1 MKEKHISVLLEES
14 ISSLNLKDDSI
25 IVDCTLGYGGHSSNI
40 LARIKKGFLF
50 AFDQDSE
57 AIRHSTDRLN
67 AVGTNFTIIKS
78 NFVHLKEKLQELD
91 VEKVDGVLFANNLS
105 AVQLKHL
112 EEIFDLPIMDY
123 SDLILEIFAR
133 RAASPL
139 SRLQVE
145 CARLKRVLPRL
156 IGANQ
161 SLSRQGGGGL
171 NKGSGEKKLELDR
184 RRIKSRISEIERE
197 LKSIKKQRD
206 TQRQKR
212 LRSNLPI
219 VSLIGY
225 TNAGKSTLMNA
236 LLKHINANEDKQVL
250 QQDMLFATLDT
261 SLRQIQ
267 LKGGLSFL
275 LSDTVGFISN
285 LPHELVDAFHS
296 TLEEV
301 TYADLLLEV
310 VDISDEQA
318 SKQMAVTKETLN
330 TIKAGHLP
338 ILRVYNQ
345 CDKTSIQYPK
355 AEGDEVYI
363 SAIQEDSII
372 FLLNEIQKHLFPSRI
387 QLNISLPYHE
397 GSLLSYIHEHASIQ
411 KEEYLEDGIELSIE
425 MDEMYLKP
433 LKKYIKIEN
442 V

>member
-1 MKEKHISVLLEES
+1 MKNVIVVFAQNPIDIEAREEFLGLCEACELEIVKMFFQNVKEISHRTYIGSGKAAE
-14 ISSLNLKDDSI
+14 
-25 IVDCTLGYGGHSSNI
+25 
-40 LARIKKGFLF
+40 IK
-50 AFDQDSE
+50 E
-57 AIRHSTDRLN
+57 YMN
-67 AVGTNFTIIKS
+67 EN
-78 NFVHLKEKLQELD
+78 E
-91 VEKVDGVLFANNLS
+91 VDGVLFANNLS
-105 AVQLKHL
+105 AVQLKNL
-112 EEIFDLPIMDY
+112 EEIFDCPIMDY
-123 SDLILEIFAR
+123 SDVILEIFER

-145 CARLKRVLPRL
+145 CARLKRILPRL

-236 LLKHINANEDKQVL
+236 LLKHINANKDKQVL

-318 SKQMAVTKETLN
+318 NKQMAVTKETLT

-338 ILRVYNQ
+338 ILKVYNQ
-345 CDKTSIQYPK
+345 CDKTDIQYPK

-363 SAIQEDSII
+363 SAIEEESIV
-372 FLLNEIQKHLFPSRI
+372 FLLNEIQKHLFPSRMQI
-387 QLNISLPYHE
+387 NISLPYHE

-411 KEEYLEDGIELSIE
+411 KEEYLDESIELNIE
-425 MDEMYLKP
+425 IDEMYIKP
-433 LKKYIKIEN
+433 LKEYIKIEN
-442 V
+442 EN

>member
-1 MKEKHISVLLEES
+1 MKNVIVVFAQNPIDIDAREEFLGLCEACELEIVRMFFQNVKEISHRTYIGSGKAAE
-14 ISSLNLKDDSI
+14 
-25 IVDCTLGYGGHSSNI
+25 
-40 LARIKKGFLF
+40 IK
-50 AFDQDSE
+50 E
-57 AIRHSTDRLN
+57 YMN
-67 AVGTNFTIIKS
+67 EN
-78 NFVHLKEKLQELD
+78 E
-91 VEKVDGVLFANNLS
+91 VDGVLFANNLS
-105 AVQLKHL
+105 AVQLKNL
-112 EEIFDLPIMDY
+112 EEIFDCPIMDY
-123 SDLILEIFAR
+123 SDVILEIFER

-310 VDISDEQA
+310 VDISDEQT

-345 CDKTSIQYPK
+345 CDKTDIQYPK

-363 SAIQEDSII
+363 SAIEEDSIM
-372 FLLNEIQKHLFPSRI
+372 FLLNEIQKHLFPSRMQI
-387 QLNISLPYHE
+387 NISLPYHE

-411 KEEYLEDGIELSIE
+411 KEEYLDESIELRIE
-425 MDEMYLKP
+425 IDEMYIKP
-433 LKKYIKIEN
+433 LKEYIKIEN
-442 V
+442 EN

>member
-1 MKEKHISVLLEES
+1 MKNVIVVFAQNPIDIDAREEFLGLCEACELEIVRMFFQNVKEISHRTYIGSGKAAE
-14 ISSLNLKDDSI
+14 
-25 IVDCTLGYGGHSSNI
+25 
-40 LARIKKGFLF
+40 IK
-50 AFDQDSE
+50 E
-57 AIRHSTDRLN
+57 YMN
-67 AVGTNFTIIKS
+67 EN
-78 NFVHLKEKLQELD
+78 E
-91 VEKVDGVLFANNLS
+91 VDGVLFANNLS
-105 AVQLKHL
+105 AVQLKNL
-112 EEIFDLPIMDY
+112 EEIFDCPIMDY
-123 SDLILEIFAR
+123 SDVILEIFER

-318 SKQMAVTKETLN
+318 NKQMAVTKETLN

-345 CDKTSIQYPK
+345 CDKTDIQYPK

-363 SAIQEDSII
+363 SAIEEDSIM
-372 FLLNEIQKHLFPSRI
+372 FLLNEIQKHLFPSRMQI
-387 QLNISLPYHE
+387 NISLPYHE

-411 KEEYLEDGIELSIE
+411 KEEYLDESIELRIE
-425 MDEMYLKP
+425 IDEMYIKP
-433 LKKYIKIEN
+433 LKEYIKIEN
-442 V
+442 EN

>member
-1 MKEKHISVLLEES
+1 MKNVIVVFAQNPIDIDAREEFLGLCEACELEIVRMFFQNVKEISHRTYIGSGKAAE
-14 ISSLNLKDDSI
+14 
-25 IVDCTLGYGGHSSNI
+25 
-40 LARIKKGFLF
+40 IK
-50 AFDQDSE
+50 E
-57 AIRHSTDRLN
+57 YMN
-67 AVGTNFTIIKS
+67 EN
-78 NFVHLKEKLQELD
+78 E
-91 VEKVDGVLFANNLS
+91 VDGVLFANNLS
-105 AVQLKHL
+105 AVQLKNL
-112 EEIFDLPIMDY
+112 EEIFDCPIMDY
-123 SDLILEIFAR
+123 SDVILEIFER

-318 SKQMAVTKETLN
+318 NKQMAVTKETLN

-363 SAIQEDSII
+363 SAIEEDSIM

-387 QLNISLPYHE
+387 QINISLPYHE

-411 KEEYLEDGIELSIE
+411 KEEYLDESIELRIE
-425 MDEMYLKP
+425 IDEMYIKP
-433 LKKYIKIEN
+433 LKEYIKIEN
-442 V
+442 EN

>member
-1 MKEKHISVLLEES
+1 MKNVIVVFAQNPIDIDAREEFLGLCEACELEIVRMFFQNVKEISHRTYIGSGKAAE
-14 ISSLNLKDDSI
+14 
-25 IVDCTLGYGGHSSNI
+25 
-40 LARIKKGFLF
+40 IK
-50 AFDQDSE
+50 E
-57 AIRHSTDRLN
+57 YMN
-67 AVGTNFTIIKS
+67 EN
-78 NFVHLKEKLQELD
+78 E
-91 VEKVDGVLFANNLS
+91 VDGVLFANNLS
-105 AVQLKHL
+105 AVQLKNL
-112 EEIFDLPIMDY
+112 EEIFDCPIMDY
-123 SDLILEIFAR
+123 SDVILEIFER

-161 SLSRQGGGGL
+161 FLSRQGGGGL

-318 SKQMAVTKETLN
+318 NKQMAVTKETLN

-345 CDKTSIQYPK
+345 CDKTDIQYPK

-363 SAIQEDSII
+363 SAIEEDSIM
-372 FLLNEIQKHLFPSRI
+372 FLLNEIQKHLFPSRMQI
-387 QLNISLPYHE
+387 NISLPYHE

-425 MDEMYLKP
+425 IDEMYLKP
-433 LKKYIKIEN
+433 LKKYIKTEN

>member
-1 MKEKHISVLLEES
+1 MKNVIVVFAQNPIDIDAREEFLGLCEACELEIVRMFFQNVKEISHRTYIGSGKAAE
-14 ISSLNLKDDSI
+14 
-25 IVDCTLGYGGHSSNI
+25 
-40 LARIKKGFLF
+40 IK
-50 AFDQDSE
+50 E
-57 AIRHSTDRLN
+57 YMN
-67 AVGTNFTIIKS
+67 EN
-78 NFVHLKEKLQELD
+78 E
-91 VEKVDGVLFANNLS
+91 VDGVLFANNLS
-105 AVQLKHL
+105 AVQLKNL
-112 EEIFDLPIMDY
+112 EEIF
-123 SDLILEIFAR
+123 ER

-318 SKQMAVTKETLN
+318 NKQMAVTKETLN

-345 CDKTSIQYPK
+345 CDKTDIQYPK

-363 SAIQEDSII
+363 SAIEEDSIM
-372 FLLNEIQKHLFPSRI
+372 FLLNEIQKHLFPSRMQI
-387 QLNISLPYHE
+387 NISLPYHE

-411 KEEYLEDGIELSIE
+411 KEEYLDESIELRIE
-425 MDEMYLKP
+425 IDEMYIKP
-433 LKKYIKIEN
+433 LKEYIKIEN
-442 V
+442 EN

>member
-1 MKEKHISVLLEES
+1 MKNVIVVFAQNPIDIEAREEFLGLCEACELEIVRMFFQNVKEISHRTYIGSGKAAE
-14 ISSLNLKDDSI
+14 
-25 IVDCTLGYGGHSSNI
+25 
-40 LARIKKGFLF
+40 IK
-50 AFDQDSE
+50 E
-57 AIRHSTDRLN
+57 YMN
-67 AVGTNFTIIKS
+67 EN
-78 NFVHLKEKLQELD
+78 E
-91 VEKVDGVLFANNLS
+91 VDGVLFANNLS
-105 AVQLKHL
+105 AVQLKNL
-112 EEIFDLPIMDY
+112 EEIFDCPIMDY
-123 SDLILEIFAR
+123 SDVILEIFER

-236 LLKHINANEDKQVL
+236 LLKHINANKDKQVL

-318 SKQMAVTKETLN
+318 NKQMAVTKETLT

-338 ILRVYNQ
+338 ILKVYNQ
-345 CDKTSIQYPK
+345 CDKTDIQYPK

-363 SAIQEDSII
+363 SAIEEESIV
-372 FLLNEIQKHLFPSRI
+372 FLLNEIQKHLFPSRMQI
-387 QLNISLPYHE
+387 NISLPYHE

-411 KEEYLEDGIELSIE
+411 KEEYLDESIELNIE
-425 MDEMYLKP
+425 IDEMYIKP
-433 LKKYIKIEN
+433 LKEYIKIEN
-442 V
+442 EN

>member
-1 MKEKHISVLLEES
+1 MKNVIVVFAQNPIDIDAREEFLGLCEACELE
-14 ISSLNLKDDSI
+14 
-25 IVDCTLGYGGHSSNI
+25 IVRMFFQNVKENSHRTYIGSGK
-40 LARIKKGFLF
+40 AAEIK
-50 AFDQDSE
+50 E
-57 AIRHSTDRLN
+57 YMN
-67 AVGTNFTIIKS
+67 EN
-78 NFVHLKEKLQELD
+78 E
-91 VEKVDGVLFANNLS
+91 VDGVLFANNLS
-105 AVQLKHL
+105 AVQLKNL
-112 EEIFDLPIMDY
+112 EEIFDCPIMDY
-123 SDLILEIFAR
+123 SDVILEIFER

-318 SKQMAVTKETLN
+318 NKQMAVTKETLN

-345 CDKTSIQYPK
+345 CDKTDIQYPK

-363 SAIQEDSII
+363 SAIEEDSIM
-372 FLLNEIQKHLFPSRI
+372 FLLNEIQKHLFPSRMQI
-387 QLNISLPYHE
+387 NISLPYHE

-411 KEEYLEDGIELSIE
+411 KEEYLDESIELRIE
-425 MDEMYLKP
+425 IDEMYIKP
-433 LKKYIKIEN
+433 LKEYIKIEN
-442 V
+442 EN

>member
-1 MKEKHISVLLEES
+1 MKNVIVVFAQNPIDIDVREEFLGLCEACELEIVRMFFQNVKEISHRTYIGSGKAAE
-14 ISSLNLKDDSI
+14 
-25 IVDCTLGYGGHSSNI
+25 
-40 LARIKKGFLF
+40 IK
-50 AFDQDSE
+50 E
-57 AIRHSTDRLN
+57 YMN
-67 AVGTNFTIIKS
+67 EN
-78 NFVHLKEKLQELD
+78 E
-91 VEKVDGVLFANNLS
+91 VDGVLFANNLS
-105 AVQLKHL
+105 AVQLKNL
-112 EEIFDLPIMDY
+112 EEIFDCPIMDY
-123 SDLILEIFAR
+123 SDVILEIFER

-318 SKQMAVTKETLN
+318 NKQMAVTKETLN

-345 CDKTSIQYPK
+345 CDKTDIQYPK

-363 SAIQEDSII
+363 SAIEEDSIM
-372 FLLNEIQKHLFPSRI
+372 FLLNEIQKHLFPSRMQI
-387 QLNISLPYHE
+387 NISLPYHE

-411 KEEYLEDGIELSIE
+411 KEEYLDESIELRIE
-425 MDEMYLKP
+425 IDEMYIKP
-433 LKKYIKIEN
+433 LKEYIKIEN
-442 V
+442 EN

>member
-1 MKEKHISVLLEES
+1 MKNVIVVFAQNPIDIDAREEFLGLCEACELEIVRMFFQNVKEISHRTYIGSGKAAE
-14 ISSLNLKDDSI
+14 
-25 IVDCTLGYGGHSSNI
+25 
-40 LARIKKGFLF
+40 IK
-50 AFDQDSE
+50 E
-57 AIRHSTDRLN
+57 YMN
-67 AVGTNFTIIKS
+67 EN
-78 NFVHLKEKLQELD
+78 E
-91 VEKVDGVLFANNLS
+91 VDGVLFANNLS
-105 AVQLKHL
+105 AVQLKNL
-112 EEIFDLPIMDY
+112 EEIFDCPIMDY
-123 SDLILEIFAR
+123 SDVILEIFER

-171 NKGSGEKKLELDR
+171 INGSGEKKLELDR

-197 LKSIKKQRD
+197 LKSIKIQRD

-318 SKQMAVTKETLN
+318 NKQMAVTKETLN

-345 CDKTSIQYPK
+345 CDKTDIQYPK

-363 SAIQEDSII
+363 SAIEEDSIM
-372 FLLNEIQKHLFPSRI
+372 FLLNEIQKHLFPSRMQI
-387 QLNISLPYHE
+387 NISLPYHE

-411 KEEYLEDGIELSIE
+411 KEEYLDESIELRIE
-425 MDEMYLKP
+425 IDEMYIKP
-433 LKKYIKIEN
+433 LKDYIKIEN
-442 V
+442 EN

>member
-1 MKEKHISVLLEES
+1 MKNVIVVFAQNPIDIEAREEFLGLCEACELEIVKMFFQNVKEISHRTYIGSGKAAE
-14 ISSLNLKDDSI
+14 
-25 IVDCTLGYGGHSSNI
+25 
-40 LARIKKGFLF
+40 IK
-50 AFDQDSE
+50 E
-57 AIRHSTDRLN
+57 YMN
-67 AVGTNFTIIKS
+67 EN
-78 NFVHLKEKLQELD
+78 E
-91 VEKVDGVLFANNLS
+91 VDGVLFANNLS
-105 AVQLKHL
+105 AVQLKNL
-112 EEIFDLPIMDY
+112 EEIFDCPIMDY
-123 SDLILEIFAR
+123 SDVILEIFER

-236 LLKHINANEDKQVL
+236 LLKHINANKDKQVL

-318 SKQMAVTKETLN
+318 NKQMAVTKETLT

-338 ILRVYNQ
+338 ILKVYNQ
-345 CDKTSIQYPK
+345 CDKTDIQYPK

-363 SAIQEDSII
+363 SAIEEESIV
-372 FLLNEIQKHLFPSRI
+372 FLLNEIQKHLFPSRMQI
-387 QLNISLPYHE
+387 NVSLPYHE

-411 KEEYLEDGIELSIE
+411 KEEYLDESIELNIE
-425 MDEMYLKP
+425 IDEMYIKP
-433 LKKYIKIEN
+433 LKEYIKIEN
-442 V
+442 EN

>member
-1 MKEKHISVLLEES
+1 MKNVIVVYAQTQIDIEAREEFLGLCEACDLEVVKMFFQ
-14 ISSLNLKDDSI
+14 NLKEISHRTYI
-25 IVDCTLGYGGHSSNI
+25 GSGK
-40 LARIKKGFLF
+40 AAEIK
-50 AFDQDSE
+50 E
-57 AIRHSTDRLN
+57 YIEEN
-67 AVGTNFTIIKS
+67 
-78 NFVHLKEKLQELD
+78 E
-91 VEKVDGVLFANNLS
+91 VDGVLFANNLS

-145 CARLKRVLPRL
+145 CARLKRILPRL

-171 NKGSGEKKLELDR
+171 NKGSGEKQLELDR

-197 LKSIKKQRD
+197 LKQIEKQRD

-212 LRSNLPI
+212 LRSDLPI
-219 VSLIGY
+219 ASLIGY

-236 LLKHINANEDKQVL
+236 LLKHVKANEDKQVL

-261 SLRQIQ
+261 SLRQIEI
-267 LKGGLSFL
+267 KGGLSFL
-275 LSDTVGFISN
+275 LSDTVGFVSN

-310 VDISDEQA
+310 VNISDEQ
-318 SKQMAVTKETLN
+318 STKQMEVTKETLT
-330 TIKAGHLP
+330 TINAGHLP
-338 ILRVYNQ
+338 VLRIYNQ
-345 CDKTSIQYPK
+345 CDKTDIEYPK
-355 AEGDEVYI
+355 AEGDEIYI
-363 SAIQEDSII
+363 SAMEEESIL
-372 FLLNEIQKHLFPSRI
+372 FLLQEIQKRLFPSRI
-387 QLNISLPYHE
+387 NVSLKLPYQD
-397 GSLLSYIHEHASIQ
+397 GSLISYIHQYASIH
-411 KEEYLEDGIELSIE
+411 KEIYEDEYIDFEIEI
-425 MDEMYLKP
+425 DEKYIKP
-433 LKKYIKIEN
+433 LKPYMIITNE
-442 V
+442 

>member
-1 MKEKHISVLLEES
+1 MKNVIVVFAQNPIDIDAREEFLGLCEACELEIVRMFFQNVKEISHRTYIGSGKAAE
-14 ISSLNLKDDSI
+14 
-25 IVDCTLGYGGHSSNI
+25 
-40 LARIKKGFLF
+40 IK
-50 AFDQDSE
+50 E
-57 AIRHSTDRLN
+57 YMN
-67 AVGTNFTIIKS
+67 EN
-78 NFVHLKEKLQELD
+78 E
-91 VEKVDGVLFANNLS
+91 VDGVLFANNLS
-105 AVQLKHL
+105 AVQLKNL
-112 EEIFDLPIMDY
+112 EEIFDCPIMDY
-123 SDLILEIFAR
+123 SDVILEIFER

-275 LSDTVGFISN
+275 LSDPVGFISN

-318 SKQMAVTKETLN
+318 NKQMAVTKETLN

-345 CDKTSIQYPK
+345 CDKTDIQYPK

-363 SAIQEDSII
+363 SAIEEDSIM
-372 FLLNEIQKHLFPSRI
+372 FLLNEIQKHLFPSRMQI
-387 QLNISLPYHE
+387 NISLPYHE

-411 KEEYLEDGIELSIE
+411 KEEYLDESIELRIE
-425 MDEMYLKP
+425 IDEMYIKP
-433 LKKYIKIEN
+433 LKEYIKIEN
-442 V
+442 EN

>member
-1 MKEKHISVLLEES
+1 MKNVIVVFAQNPIDIDAREEFLGLCEACELEIVRMFFQNVKEISHRTYIGSGKAAE
-14 ISSLNLKDDSI
+14 
-25 IVDCTLGYGGHSSNI
+25 
-40 LARIKKGFLF
+40 IK
-50 AFDQDSE
+50 E
-57 AIRHSTDRLN
+57 YMN
-67 AVGTNFTIIKS
+67 EN
-78 NFVHLKEKLQELD
+78 E
-91 VEKVDGVLFANNLS
+91 VDGVLFANNLS
-105 AVQLKHL
+105 AVQLKNL
-112 EEIFDLPIMDY
+112 EEIFDCPIMDY
-123 SDLILEIFAR
+123 SDDILEIFER

-318 SKQMAVTKETLN
+318 NKQMAVTKETLN

-345 CDKTSIQYPK
+345 CDKTDIQYPK

-363 SAIQEDSII
+363 SAIEEDSIM
-372 FLLNEIQKHLFPSRI
+372 FLLNEIQKHLFPSRMQI
-387 QLNISLPYHE
+387 NISLPYHE

-411 KEEYLEDGIELSIE
+411 KEEYLDESIELRIE
-425 MDEMYLKP
+425 IDEMYIKP
-433 LKKYIKIEN
+433 LKEYIKIEN
-442 V
+442 EN

>member
-1 MKEKHISVLLEES
+1 MKNVIVVFAQNPVDIDAREEFLGLCEACELEIVRMFFQNVKEISHRTYIGSGKAAE
-14 ISSLNLKDDSI
+14 
-25 IVDCTLGYGGHSSNI
+25 
-40 LARIKKGFLF
+40 IKEYM
-50 AFDQDSE
+50 DQNE
-57 AIRHSTDRLN
+57 
-67 AVGTNFTIIKS
+67 
-78 NFVHLKEKLQELD
+78 
-91 VEKVDGVLFANNLS
+91 VDGVLFANNLS
-105 AVQLKHL
+105 AVQLKNL
-112 EEIFDLPIMDY
+112 EEIFDCPIMDY
-123 SDLILEIFAR
+123 SDVILEIFER

-363 SAIQEDSII
+363 SAIQEDSIS

-387 QLNISLPYHE
+387 QLNIFLPYHE
-397 GSLLSYIHEHASIQ
+397 GSLLSYIHEHARIQ

-433 LKKYIKIEN
+433 LKKYIKVEN

>member
-1 MKEKHISVLLEES
+1 MKNVIVVFAQNPIDIDAREEFLGLCEACELEIVRMFFQNVKEISHRTYIGSGKAAE
-14 ISSLNLKDDSI
+14 
-25 IVDCTLGYGGHSSNI
+25 
-40 LARIKKGFLF
+40 IK
-50 AFDQDSE
+50 E
-57 AIRHSTDRLN
+57 YMN
-67 AVGTNFTIIKS
+67 EN
-78 NFVHLKEKLQELD
+78 E
-91 VEKVDGVLFANNLS
+91 VDGVLFANNLS
-105 AVQLKHL
+105 AVQLKNL
-112 EEIFDLPIMDY
+112 EEIFDCPIMDY
-123 SDLILEIFAR
+123 SDVILEIFER

-318 SKQMAVTKETLN
+318 NKQMAVTKETLN

-345 CDKTSIQYPK
+345 CDKTDIQYPK

-425 MDEMYLKP
+425 IDEMYLKP

>member
-1 MKEKHISVLLEES
+1 MKNVIVVYAQTQIDIEAREEFLGLCEACDLEVVKMFFQ
-14 ISSLNLKDDSI
+14 NLKEISHRTYI
-25 IVDCTLGYGGHSSNI
+25 GSGK
-40 LARIKKGFLF
+40 AAEIK
-50 AFDQDSE
+50 E
-57 AIRHSTDRLN
+57 YIEEN
-67 AVGTNFTIIKS
+67 
-78 NFVHLKEKLQELD
+78 E
-91 VEKVDGVLFANNLS
+91 VDGVLFANNLS

-145 CARLKRVLPRL
+145 CARLKRILPRL

-171 NKGSGEKKLELDR
+171 NKGSGEKQLELDR

-197 LKSIKKQRD
+197 LKQIEKQRD

-212 LRSNLPI
+212 LRSDLPI
-219 VSLIGY
+219 ASLIGY

-236 LLKHINANEDKQVL
+236 LLKHVKANEDKQVL

-261 SLRQIQ
+261 SLRQIEI
-267 LKGGLSFL
+267 KGGLSFL
-275 LSDTVGFISN
+275 LSDTVGFVSN

-310 VDISDEQA
+310 VNISDEQ
-318 SKQMAVTKETLN
+318 STKQMEVTKETLT
-330 TIKAGHLP
+330 TINAGHLP
-338 ILRVYNQ
+338 VLRIYNQ
-345 CDKTSIQYPK
+345 SEKTDIEYPK
-355 AEGDEVYI
+355 AEGDEIYI
-363 SAIQEDSII
+363 SAMEEESIL
-372 FLLNEIQKHLFPSRI
+372 FLLQEIQKRLFPSRI
-387 QLNISLPYHE
+387 NVSLKLPYQD
-397 GSLLSYIHEHASIQ
+397 GSLISYIHQYASIH
-411 KEEYLEDGIELSIE
+411 KEIYEDEYIDFEIEI
-425 MDEMYLKP
+425 DEKYIKP
-433 LKKYIKIEN
+433 LKTYMIITNE
-442 V
+442 

>member
-1 MKEKHISVLLEES
+1 MKNVIVVFAQNPIDIEAREEFLGLCEACELEIVKMYFQNVKEISHRTYIGSGKAAE
-14 ISSLNLKDDSI
+14 
-25 IVDCTLGYGGHSSNI
+25 
-40 LARIKKGFLF
+40 IK
-50 AFDQDSE
+50 E
-57 AIRHSTDRLN
+57 YMN
-67 AVGTNFTIIKS
+67 EN
-78 NFVHLKEKLQELD
+78 E
-91 VEKVDGVLFANNLS
+91 VDGVLFANNLS
-105 AVQLKHL
+105 AVQLKNL
-112 EEIFDLPIMDY
+112 EEIFDCPIMDY
-123 SDLILEIFAR
+123 SDVILEIFER

-318 SKQMAVTKETLN
+318 NKQMAVTKETLT
-330 TIKAGHLP
+330 TINAGHLP
-338 ILRVYNQ
+338 ILKIYNQ
-345 CDKTSIQYPK
+345 CDKTAIQYPK
-355 AEGDEVYI
+355 AESDEVYI
-363 SAIQEDSII
+363 SAIEEESIV

-387 QLNISLPYHE
+387 QLNLILPYHE

-411 KEEYLEDGIELSIE
+411 KEEYLEDGIDFSIE

-433 LKKYIKIEN
+433 LKPYIKIEN
-442 V
+442 

>member
-1 MKEKHISVLLEES
+1 MKNVIVVFAQNPIDIDAREEFLGLCEACELEIVRMFFQNVKEISHRTYIGSGKAAE
-14 ISSLNLKDDSI
+14 
-25 IVDCTLGYGGHSSNI
+25 
-40 LARIKKGFLF
+40 IK
-50 AFDQDSE
+50 E
-57 AIRHSTDRLN
+57 YMN
-67 AVGTNFTIIKS
+67 EN
-78 NFVHLKEKLQELD
+78 E
-91 VEKVDGVLFANNLS
+91 VDGVLFANNLS
-105 AVQLKHL
+105 AVQLKNL
-112 EEIFDLPIMDY
+112 EEIFDCPIMDY
-123 SDLILEIFAR
+123 SDVILEIFER

-318 SKQMAVTKETLN
+318 NKQMAVTKETLN

-345 CDKTSIQYPK
+345 CDKTDIQYPK

-363 SAIQEDSII
+363 SAIEEDSIM

-411 KEEYLEDGIELSIE
+411 KEEYLDESIELRIE
-425 MDEMYLKP
+425 IDEMYIKP
-433 LKKYIKIEN
+433 LKEYIKIEN
-442 V
+442 EN

>member
-1 MKEKHISVLLEES
+1 MKNVIVVFAQNPIDIDAREEFLGLCEACELEIVRMFFQNVKEISHRTYIGSGKAAE
-14 ISSLNLKDDSI
+14 
-25 IVDCTLGYGGHSSNI
+25 
-40 LARIKKGFLF
+40 IK
-50 AFDQDSE
+50 E
-57 AIRHSTDRLN
+57 YMN
-67 AVGTNFTIIKS
+67 EN
-78 NFVHLKEKLQELD
+78 E
-91 VEKVDGVLFANNLS
+91 VDGVLFANNLS
-105 AVQLKHL
+105 AVQLKNL
-112 EEIFDLPIMDY
+112 EEIFDCPIMDY
-123 SDLILEIFAR
+123 SDVILEIFER

-318 SKQMAVTKETLN
+318 NKQMAVTKETLN

-345 CDKTSIQYPK
+345 CDKTDIQYPK

-363 SAIQEDSII
+363 SAIEEDSIM
-372 FLLNEIQKHLFPSRI
+372 FLLNEIQKHLFPSRMQI
-387 QLNISLPYHE
+387 NISLPYHE

-425 MDEMYLKP
+425 IDEMYLKP

>member
-1 MKEKHISVLLEES
+1 MKNVIVVFAQNPIDIDAREEFLGLCEACELEIVRMFFQNVKEISHRTYIGSGKAAE
-14 ISSLNLKDDSI
+14 
-25 IVDCTLGYGGHSSNI
+25 
-40 LARIKKGFLF
+40 IK
-50 AFDQDSE
+50 E
-57 AIRHSTDRLN
+57 YMN
-67 AVGTNFTIIKS
+67 EN
-78 NFVHLKEKLQELD
+78 E
-91 VEKVDGVLFANNLS
+91 VDGVLFANNLS
-105 AVQLKHL
+105 AVQLKNL
-112 EEIFDLPIMDY
+112 EEIFDCPIMDY
-123 SDLILEIFAR
+123 SDVILEIFER

-318 SKQMAVTKETLN
+318 NKQMAVTKETLN

-345 CDKTSIQYPK
+345 CDKTDIQYPK

-363 SAIQEDSII
+363 SAIEEDSIM
-372 FLLNEIQKHLFPSRI
+372 FLLNEIQKHLFPSRMQI
-387 QLNISLPYHE
+387 NISLPYHK

-411 KEEYLEDGIELSIE
+411 KEEYLDESIELRIE
-425 MDEMYLKP
+425 IDEMYIKP
-433 LKKYIKIEN
+433 LKEYIKIEN
-442 V
+442 EN

>member
-1 MKEKHISVLLEES
+1 MKNVIVVFAQNPIDIDAREEFLGLCEACELEIVRMFFQNVKEISHRTYIGSGKAAE
-14 ISSLNLKDDSI
+14 
-25 IVDCTLGYGGHSSNI
+25 
-40 LARIKKGFLF
+40 IK
-50 AFDQDSE
+50 E
-57 AIRHSTDRLN
+57 YMN
-67 AVGTNFTIIKS
+67 EN
-78 NFVHLKEKLQELD
+78 E
-91 VEKVDGVLFANNLS
+91 VDGVLFANNLS
-105 AVQLKHL
+105 AVQLKNL
-112 EEIFDLPIMDY
+112 EEIFDCPIMDY
-123 SDLILEIFAR
+123 SDVILEIFER

-171 NKGSGEKKLELDR
+171 NKGSGDKKLELDR

-318 SKQMAVTKETLN
+318 NKQMAVTKETLN

-345 CDKTSIQYPK
+345 CDKTDIQYPK

-363 SAIQEDSII
+363 SAIEEDSIM
-372 FLLNEIQKHLFPSRI
+372 FLLNEIQKHLFPSRMQI
-387 QLNISLPYHE
+387 NISLPYHE

-411 KEEYLEDGIELSIE
+411 KEEYLDESIELRIE
-425 MDEMYLKP
+425 IDEMYIKP
-433 LKKYIKIEN
+433 LKEYIKIEN
-442 V
+442 EN

>member
-1 MKEKHISVLLEES
+1 MKNVIVVFAQNPIDIEAREEFLGLCEACALEIVRMFFQNVKEISHRTYIGSGKAAE
-14 ISSLNLKDDSI
+14 
-25 IVDCTLGYGGHSSNI
+25 
-40 LARIKKGFLF
+40 IK
-50 AFDQDSE
+50 E
-57 AIRHSTDRLN
+57 YMN
-67 AVGTNFTIIKS
+67 EN
-78 NFVHLKEKLQELD
+78 E
-91 VEKVDGVLFANNLS
+91 VDGVLFANNLS
-105 AVQLKHL
+105 AVQLKNL
-112 EEIFDLPIMDY
+112 EEIFDCPIMDY
-123 SDLILEIFAR
+123 SDVILEIFER

-318 SKQMAVTKETLN
+318 NKQMAVTKETLT

-338 ILRVYNQ
+338 ILKVYNQ
-345 CDKTSIQYPK
+345 CDKTDIQYPK

-363 SAIQEDSII
+363 SAIEEESIV
-372 FLLNEIQKHLFPSRI
+372 FLLNEIQKHLFPSRMQI
-387 QLNISLPYHE
+387 NISLPYHE

-411 KEEYLEDGIELSIE
+411 KEEYLDESIELNIE
-425 MDEMYLKP
+425 IDEMYIKP
-433 LKKYIKIEN
+433 LKEYIKIKKEN
-442 V
+442 

>member
-1 MKEKHISVLLEES
+1 MKNVIVVFAQNPIDIDAREEFLGLCEACELEIVRMFFQNVKEISHRTYIGSGKAAE
-14 ISSLNLKDDSI
+14 
-25 IVDCTLGYGGHSSNI
+25 
-40 LARIKKGFLF
+40 IK
-50 AFDQDSE
+50 E
-57 AIRHSTDRLN
+57 YMN
-67 AVGTNFTIIKS
+67 EN
-78 NFVHLKEKLQELD
+78 E
-91 VEKVDGVLFANNLS
+91 VDGVLFANNLS
-105 AVQLKHL
+105 AVQLKNL
-112 EEIFDLPIMDY
+112 EEIFDCPIMDY
-123 SDLILEIFAR
+123 SDVILEIFER

-267 LKGGLSFL
+267 LKDGLSFL

-318 SKQMAVTKETLN
+318 NKQMAVTKETLN

-345 CDKTSIQYPK
+345 CDKTDIQYPK

-363 SAIQEDSII
+363 SAIEEDSIM
-372 FLLNEIQKHLFPSRI
+372 FLLNEIQKHLFPSRMQI
-387 QLNISLPYHE
+387 NISLPYHE

-411 KEEYLEDGIELSIE
+411 KEEYLDESIELRIE
-425 MDEMYLKP
+425 IDEMYIKP
-433 LKKYIKIEN
+433 LKEYIKIEN
-442 V
+442 EN